1 MTIEDFLRQAG
12 NLRLDAEV
20 ILAKILDKDRSFLAA
35 HAEDEVLKE
44 AVVLFKRRQDGEPL
58 AYVLGEKEFYGRKFR
73 VSPDV
78 LIPRPETEGI
88 VEMALE
94 RINSFML
101 QNGQFVTVIDVGTGS
116 GAIGVTIDLEAKK
129 PVNVIGLDN
138 SMEALRI
145 AEQNCNK
152 LGARVRLLE
161 SDLLEVFDDKIAS
174 NGGLVLVAN
183 LPYVDKNWGWLSPEL
198 TYEPANALYAEDGG
212 LKIIFDFLEQAK
224 AKVATGFIILEADP
238 CQHEKIRAEA
248 KSLNMK
254 VLQTKNFGIEI
265 QI

>member
-1 MTIEDFLRQAG
+1 MTIKDFLARAG

-20 ILAKILDKDRSFLAA
+20 ILAKILDEDRSFLAA
-35 HAEDEVLKE
+35 HAEDEVPKE

-58 AYVLGEKEFYGRKFR
+58 AYILGEKEFYGRKFQ

-78 LIPRPETEGI
+78 LIPRPETEEI
-88 VEMALE
+88 VELALD
-94 RINSFML
+94 RINSFNL
-101 QNGQFVTVIDVGTGS
+101 ENGQFVTVIDVGIGS
-116 GAIGVTIDLEAKK
+116 GAIGATIDLEAKK
-129 PVNVIGLDN
+129 PVNAIGLDN

-198 TYEPANALYAEDGG
+198 AYEPANALYAEDGG
-212 LKIIFDFLEQAK
+212 LKIIFDFLGQAK
-224 AKVATGFIILEADP
+224 AKVTTGFIILEADP
-238 CQHEKIRAEA
+238 CQHEKIRAKV